1 MYSGPHL
8 KDTKSQQGNT
18 FDRRD
23 CLKAENI
30 FSNRRQGRIAGGKEV
45 KDDRPY
51 MVAVMLRQDT
61 DYGGG

>member
-1 MYSGPHL
+1 M
-8 KDTKSQQGNT
+8 DTKSQKGNI
-18 FDRRD
+18 FDIRD
-23 CLKAENI
+23 CLKLLIKAENI
-30 FSNRRQGRIAGGKEV
+30 FRNTRQGRIAGGKEA